1 MSITEATELDIPQLH
16 VLVEMCYRG
25 ESSKKGWTSEAD
37 ILGGIRTTQ
46 ELLKTE
52 MNTPGAKFLKYTD
65 DEGNLNGCVYTLLVP
80 AEKKIYIGVLC
91 VNPEI
96 QAKGVGKQLMAAAEN
111 VGLENGCEKAT
122 ITVIYGRDELIA
134 WYERRGYKPYGELKP
149 FADVGGIGDAK
160 VENLQMK
167 YMAKLLQ

>member
-16 VLVEMCYRG
+16 VLVEKSYRG
-25 ESSKKGWTSEAD
+25 ESSRKGWTFEAD

-80 AEKKIYIGVLC
+80 AEKKVYIGVLC

-96 QAKGVGKQLMAAAEN
+96 QAQGLGKQLMAAAEN
-111 VGLENGCEKAT
+111 VGIKNGCEKAT
-122 ITVIYGRDELIA
+122 ITVISVRDKLIA
-134 WYERRGYKPYGELKP
+134 WYERRGYRSTGELKP
-149 FADVGGIGDAK
+149 FTDAGGIGDLK
-160 VENLQMK
+160 VESLEMK
-167 YMAKLLQ
+167 YMEKLLK